1 MEVKKSPKANLE
13 KGKSLSFLMGLVLAL
28 SVVFVALEWHSMDA
42 TGDGDADKV
51 DISDIED
58 VMFIP
63 DQQQQP
69 DTPPEETPVETV
81 EVALPEEFKVVDND
95 KEVAKI
101 ALVSVDEKKPLPTT
115 VPVITQ
121 APPQEVEQEEQIFEF
136 VESNPVPP
144 GGSQEALLKW
154 IGRTLQYPEIA
165 AENGVQGKVIVQFV
179 VEKDG
184 SITKATVVRGVDAS
198 LDKEALRVINKMDK
212 WQPGK
217 QGGKPV
223 RVKYTLPIQ
232 FKLQ

>member
-13 KGKSLSFLMGLVLAL
+13 NGKGLSFLMGLVVALA
-28 SVVFVALEWHSMDA
+28 VVFVSLEWRSYDR
-42 TGDGDADKV
+42 DGDNALAKV
-51 DISDIED
+51 DIADMED

-63 DQQQQP
+63 ENEP
-69 DTPPEETPVETV
+69 EPETPPETPPEEAV
-81 EVALPEEFKVVDND
+81 EVALPEEFKVVDNT

-101 ALVSVDEKKPLPTT
+101 ALVSVDEKKPLPPA
-115 VPVITQ
+115 PVIQ
-121 APPQEVEQEEQIFEF
+121 APPQEEEQEEQIFEF

-154 IGRTLQYPEIA
+154 IARNLQYPEIA

-184 SITKATVVRGVDAS
+184 SISKATVVRGVDAS
-198 LDKEALRVINKMDK
+198 LDKEALRVVNKMDK

>member
-69 DTPPEETPVETV
+69 ETPPEETPVETV

-121 APPQEVEQEEQIFEF
+121 APPQEVEQEAQIFEF

>member
-1 MEVKKSPKANLE
+1 ME

-42 TGDGDADKV
+42 TDDGDADKV
-51 DISDIED
+51 HISDIED

-63 DQQQQP
+63 DQQKDP

>member
-63 DQQQQP
+63 DQQQRP

>member
-1 MEVKKSPKANLE
+1 ME

>member
-28 SVVFVALEWHSMDA
+28 SVVFVALEWHSLDA
-42 TGDGDADKV
+42 MGDDGPDKV
-51 DISDIED
+51 DIADMED

-63 DQQQQP
+63 DQQQEP
-69 DTPPEETPVETV
+69 ETPPEETPVETV
-81 EVALPEEFKVVDND
+81 EVALPEEFKVVDNS

-101 ALVSVDEKKPLPTT
+101 ALVSVDEKKPLPPA
-115 VPVITQ
+115 PVITQ
-121 APPQEVEQEEQIFEF
+121 APPQEVEQEDQIFEF

-154 IGRTLQYPEIA
+154 IARTLQYPEIA

>member
-1 MEVKKSPKANLE
+1 ME

-69 DTPPEETPVETV
+69 ETPPEETPVETV